1 MTTLLLI
8 RHGENDF
15 VKTNKMAG
23 RLPGVHL
30 NERGKEQAAALANAL
45 DPLPLK
51 AIYASPL
58 ERAVET
64 AQPLADSHKLEI
76 IQIPDLMDIDIG
88 KWQGRSWKVLS
99 RSKVWRIVQ
108 QAPSRF
114 TFPEGES
121 FLDAQTRLVAAVEK
135 IAAAHKPRDIV
146 AIVFHADPIKL
157 VISHYLGLP
166 LDRFQRLGISTGS
179 TSVLWVTEM
188 SAHLMKMNL
197 TPPFELPMPPK
208 NRVKKER
215 KKK

>member
-30 NERGKEQAAALANAL
+30 NDRGREQAAAIATAL
-45 DPLPLK
+45 GPLPLK

-58 ERAVET
+58 ERALET
-64 AQPLADSHKLEI
+64 AQPLADSHKLKI
-76 IQIPDLMDIDIG
+76 NQISDLMDIDIG

-99 RSKVWRIVQ
+99 RTKIWRVVQ
-108 QAPSRF
+108 QAPARF

-121 FLDAQTRLVAAVEK
+121 FLGAQKRLVAAVEK
-135 IAAAHKPRDIV
+135 IASAHKPRDIV

-157 VISHYLGLP
+157 VICHYLGLP

-179 TSVLWVTEM
+179 TSVLWVNEM

-197 TPPFELPMPPK
+197 TPPFELPVPK
-208 NRVKKER
+208 PM
-215 KKK
+215 KKKGGKK